1 MRANKF
7 EQIYAFVTVV
17 EQMSFTKAADKLDMA
32 KSSLSRRVS
41 ELEQRLGVQLLQRTT
56 RKLSLTDQGQQ
67 FYQRATQVLS
77 GLEEAEQLISD
88 EQLELRGRIRMAAP
102 LSFSNLH
109 LSAVVAEFKTLYHNI
124 DLNIDLNDRQL
135 DLVEEGFDLAVR
147 AGNLQDSNLLVRKLG
162 IVRIATCASPEY
174 LKRYGTPEH
183 PSQLLNHFGLYYTNV
198 AANVGWRYLVDGQ
211 LQAFMPKN
219 NLSANNGDF
228 LVRAAANGLGL
239 VNSPTFIAY
248 RLLQSGDLVRVLA
261 DFPTP
266 ETGLYAV
273 FPPGRLMPARV
284 RALVDFLHNR
294 FGDHPY
300 WDAVS

>member
-7 EQIYAFVTVV
+7 EQIHAFVTVV
-17 EQMSFTKAADKLDMA
+17 EQMSFTGAADKLDMA

-67 FYQRATQVLS
+67 FYQRSVQILAE
-77 GLEEAEQLISD
+77 LEEVEQIISD
-88 EQLELRGRIRMAAP
+88 EQVELKGRIRMAAP
-102 LSFSNLH
+102 LSFSILH
-109 LSAVVAEFKTLYHNI
+109 LSSVVSEFKSLYPNI
-124 DLNIDLNDRQL
+124 DLNIDLNDRQI

-162 IVRIATCASPEY
+162 IVRMATCASPEY
-174 LKRYGTPEH
+174 LKRYGAPEH
-183 PSQLLNHFGLYYTNV
+183 PSQLSDHLGLYYTNV
-198 AANVGWRYLVDGQ
+198 PANLGWRYLVDAR
-211 LQAFMPKN
+211 LQSFMPKN
-219 NLSANNGDF
+219 YLSANNGDF
-228 LVRAAANGLGL
+228 LVRSAVNGLGL
-239 VNSPTFIAY
+239 VNSPTFISY

-261 DFPTP
+261 DFPSP
-266 ETGLYAV
+266 ESGLYAV

-284 RALVDFLHNR
+284 RALVDFLQNR

-300 WDAVS
+300 WDKLS